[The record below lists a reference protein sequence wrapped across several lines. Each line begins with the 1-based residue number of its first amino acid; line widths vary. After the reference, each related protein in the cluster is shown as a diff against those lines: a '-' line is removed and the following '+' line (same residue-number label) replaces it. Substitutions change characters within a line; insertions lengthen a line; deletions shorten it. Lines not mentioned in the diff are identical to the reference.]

1 MRSCTAITAF
11 AVLFSAAN
19 AFAQRQE
26 NDLGL
31 IADVV
36 VVAVEAEE
44 KPADA
49 VDGSREVT
57 VEVKRGDKTI
67 TITQTVK
74 GEFVGEI
81 KEGEETT
88 EIRAKSL
95 DELKEKSLEG
105 HAAFLAKAVVPK
117 PGEAQ
122 AVSVSVT
129 ENNGDRK
136 LEIQEPGRKVT
147 MRDQRGKQIGVT
159 VKQDI
164 EHGTRTERVDAADMD
179 SLKKIAPELAK
190 LAEQYAGGVV
200 ANPAAQIRV
209 QALNGRIGRFN
220 AQPAPAGPRK
230 ISGEHNGGR
239 VVIRD
244 ENGKKITMT
253 ITKTVD
259 GKEEVTEIKADDLAD
274 LKKQNAELAEVYEKL
289 AGKGG
294 VAANQFN
301 NGNIIIGNANGRIQL
316 QAQAVPIQAVPE
328 VAVERLPAA
337 PPARDL
343 AQLKAVMELSKKK
356 LERLASD
363 PKFADQDAAKELTED
378 IDDILEKLKELEEKI
393 KP

>member
-1 MRSCTAITAF
+1 MRSCTAITAV
-11 AVLFSAAN
+11 AVLLSAAN
-19 AFAQRQE
+19 VFAQRQE
-26 NDLGL
+26 TDLGL
-31 IADVV
+31 IADVL

-44 KPADA
+44 KKADA

-57 VEVKRGDKTI
+57 VEVKRDGKTI

-81 KEGEETT
+81 KDGEEAT

-95 DELKEKSLEG
+95 DDLKEKSPEG
-105 HAAFLAKAVVPK
+105 HAAFLAKPTVLKA
-117 PGEAQ
+117 GEAQ
-122 AVSVSVT
+122 AVSVSVAD
-129 ENNGDRK
+129 NNGDRK
-136 LEIQEPGRKVT
+136 IEIQEPGRKVT
-147 MRDQRGKQIGVT
+147 MRDQRGKQIGIT

-164 EHGTRTERVDAADMD
+164 EHGARTERVDAADMD

-209 QALNGRIGRFN
+209 QALNGRIGRN
-220 AQPAPAGPRK
+220 VQPVPAGPRK

-259 GKEEVTEIKADDLAD
+259 GKEETQEIKAEDLAD

-294 VAANQFN
+294 MAANQFN

-328 VAVERLPAA
+328 VAVERLPAGPA
-337 PPARDL
+337 ARDF
-343 AQLKAVMELSKKK
+343 AQLKSVMELSKKK
-356 LERLASD
+356 LERLAND

-378 IDDILEKLKELEEKI
+378 IDDILEKLKELEGKI